1 MEAPKPLNHSTLTH
15 SLDRSSTP
23 GFFRR
28 QMFALYRRLIRL
40 LFGSGIDEV
49 VGGYISDLRQPSM
62 VAKLI
67 GQLQSF
73 LWPGGKFARKKNAS
87 QLHQE
92 VTVEKYLEPLPS
104 TPPDYEE
111 VRLHLRNALQEGPA
125 SALSRLVGRLAFF
138 SGVDDVCSI
147 LSSQTMVTQISY
159 GLLELVLAALFEDST
174 KGDDDPGD
182 ADGSD
187 QTIIRNE

>member
-1 MEAPKPLNHSTLTH
+1 
-15 SLDRSSTP
+15 
-23 GFFRR
+23 
-28 QMFALYRRLIRL
+28 MFALYRRLIRL

-49 VGGYISDLRQPSM
+49 AGGYIADLRQPSM

-73 LWPGGKFARKKNAS
+73 LWPGGKFANAKS
-87 QLHQE
+87 AAQLHQE
-92 VTVEKYLEPLPS
+92 VTVEKYLEPLP
-104 TPPDYEE
+104 TPPPDYEE
-111 VRLHLRNALQEGPA
+111 VRLRLRNALQEGPA

-159 GLLELVLAALFEDST
+159 GLLELVLAALFEDSA
-174 KGDDDPGD
+174 KDDDERD
-182 ADGSD
+182 DVSGSVE
-187 QTIIRNE
+187 TNKEIE